1 MRNIKKMIIVGFTLG
16 MLTASTTVFANT
28 REFIFHMDQSY
39 LHGTNNYN
47 TGYVAS
53 KNDNEQAA
61 YITVSKFERSNNAIV
76 SMWVS
81 TSGACLNRINGSL
94 VLAIYTAKKKIAV
107 CCSTQKRRYTSIIS
121 RTVSF
126 RNSCIKWKMD
136 TVD

>member
-1 MRNIKKMIIVGFTLG
+1 MRNIKKMIVVGFTLG

-53 KNDNEQAA
+53 K
-61 YITVSKFERSNNAIV
+61 FERSNNAIV

-81 TSGACLNRINGSL
+81 PAGRASTELTDPWSWQ
-94 VLAIYTAKKKIAV
+94 
-107 CCSTQKRRYTSIIS
+107 STQPRKRLQYAVQRKKGDTHQLSAEQ
-121 RTVSF
+121 F
-126 RNSCIKWKMD
+126 RSGPAVLSGKW
-136 TVD
+136 TP

>member
-81 TSGACLNRINGSL
+81 PAGRASTELTDPWSWQ
-94 VLAIYTAKKKIAV
+94 
-107 CCSTQKRRYTSIIS
+107 STQPRKRLQYAVQRKKGDTHQLSAEQ
-121 RTVSF
+121 F
-126 RNSCIKWKMD
+126 RSGTAVLSGKW
-136 TVD
+136 TP